1 MHYHLHAL
9 AFLFENCCYF
19 TETKHHSRYHSYE
32 IASNLEGADKIY
44 ENTAINFQPLTS
56 QARWKI
62 ATVEIIWE
70 GLKEVKDLS
79 YLVEN

>member
-9 AFLFENCCYF
+9 AVLFENCCYF

-32 IASNLEGADKIY
+32 IVSNLEGADKIY

-56 QARWKI
+56 QAR
-62 ATVEIIWE
+62 
-70 GLKEVKDLS
+70 
-79 YLVEN
+79 

>member
-32 IASNLEGADKIY
+32 IVSNLEGADKIY

-56 QARWKI
+56 QAR
-62 ATVEIIWE
+62 
-70 GLKEVKDLS
+70 
-79 YLVEN
+79 